1 MSEGGWFLEPI
12 TDFVFLL
19 AREGEAKNI
28 LQRRFKKDRLALVGL
43 FDIIEK
49 VDGFGYEDG
58 IRFAFDCKYM
68 ESISARNGLG
78 LIEIRVKRTLWRVVT
93 YHDRK
98 RKKLV
103 ILDAFEAHRHKTM
116 EHVVEQV
123 EPRRVMAI
131 RLLEEAG

>member
-1 MSEGGWFLEPI
+1 MSEGAWFLEPI
-12 TDFVFLL
+12 ADFVFLL
-19 AREGEAKNI
+19 AREAEAKSI
-28 LQRRFKKDRLALVGL
+28 LQRRFKKDRTALAEL

-58 IRFAFDCKYM
+58 IRFAFDCRYM
-68 ESISARNGLG
+68 EPVSARGGLG
-78 LIEIRVKRTLWRVVT
+78 LVEIRVKRTLWRVVA
-93 YHDRK
+93 YHDRR

-116 EHVVEQV
+116 GQLVEQV
-123 EPRRVMAI
+123 EPRRATAI